1 MKKAIFGI
9 IVCLMVLSSCRKSN
23 PPASYPYGSWSLNT
37 VTFPVTACVGN
48 APTLT
53 ATDSFTANPSCNIV
67 IYFDSIL
74 PTTAGTYTVVNQNLV
89 PGANQVSIAVGYV
102 APGVLN
108 NYISTGGN
116 GTEKVKVTV
125 SNGKIS
131 VSGSGIEMTNTGLG
145 ADSTALTFNINQT
158 Q

>member
-1 MKKAIFGI
+1 MKRTIFVVL
-9 IVCLMVLSSCRKSN
+9 VCLMAFSSCRKSS
-23 PPASYPYGSWSLNT
+23 PPVSYPYGSWTLNT
-37 VTFPVTACVGN
+37 VTFPVTACIGN

-53 ATDSFTANPSCNIV
+53 ATDSFTENPSCNIV
-67 IYFDSIL
+67 IYFDSLL
-74 PTTAGTYTVVNQNLV
+74 PTTAGTYTVVNQNVV

-116 GTEKVKVTV
+116 GAEQVKVTV
-125 SNGKIS
+125 SNGKVN
-131 VSGSGIEMTNTGLG
+131 VSGSGIEI
-145 ADSTALTFNINQT
+145 ANITQT